1 MIATSS
7 AVPKV
12 LTLHVVS
19 EAFEWTEQANREN
32 RSGKQEGDKKLGG
45 HFAQEFHVHG

>member
-7 AVPKV
+7 AIPKV
-12 LTLHVVS
+12 LPLHEVS
-19 EAFEWTEQANREN
+19 EAFEWTEQANSEN
-32 RSGKQEGDKKLGG
+32 RSGKQEGDKKPSG